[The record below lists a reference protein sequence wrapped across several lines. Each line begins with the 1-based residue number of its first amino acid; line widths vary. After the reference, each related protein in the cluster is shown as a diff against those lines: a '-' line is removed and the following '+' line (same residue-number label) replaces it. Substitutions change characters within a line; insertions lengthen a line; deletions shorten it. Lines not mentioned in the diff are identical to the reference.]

1 MMQYSKN
8 GASSMSDQSKNSAVE
23 SLISSARS
31 GSSEALGDLLQT
43 SREYLL
49 LVANHELPT
58 GLRAK
63 EGAADLVQET
73 FLVAQRQFYRFEGRT
88 EAELLLWLKAILR
101 NTSAHL
107 RRSFRSNCRN
117 ATREVSLDADSSL
130 AQKLRDQDSSPSG
143 IASRRE
149 LVMILRSAI
158 ERLPPRD
165 RQVIWLKQH
174 DELTFEELGRRL
186 AISAVAAR
194 KAWLRAIERLRQ
206 ELERKS
212 KPPLG
217 EGGTRWEF
225 VD

>member
-1 MMQYSKN
+1 
-8 GASSMSDQSKNSAVE
+8 
-23 SLISSARS
+23 
-31 GSSEALGDLLQT
+31 LQT

-107 RRSFRSNCRN
+107 RRSFRSNCRD

-130 AQKLRDQDSSPSG
+130 R
-143 IASRRE
+143 
-149 LVMILRSAI
+149 LV
-158 ERLPPRD
+158 D
-165 RQVIWLKQH
+165 RADGLLLNV
-174 DELTFEELGRRL
+174 
-186 AISAVAAR
+186 
-194 KAWLRAIERLRQ
+194 
-206 ELERKS
+206 
-212 KPPLG
+212 G
-217 EGGTRWEF
+217 E
-225 VD
+225 